1 MTALALPIPL
11 ISFAFEEIFEAAT
24 LFARS
29 EAKASSTY
37 CALSEHLVGKM
48 VAALRSVQNN
58 KEPPKI
64 DPGRY
69 QRAHRS
75 VGGLHEF
82 LERGYAAFAHMKDGQ
97 AFISSIANRERQ
109 EHERLMSNT

>member
-24 LFARS
+24 LIAKS

-37 CALSEHLVGKM
+37 CPLSEHLDGRM

-58 KEPPKI
+58 NEPLKI
-64 DPGRY
+64 DPSRY

-75 VGGLHEF
+75 VGGAHEF

-97 AFISSIANRERQ
+97 AFISSIANRELI
-109 EHERLMSNT
+109 EHERLMASS